1 MATTTD
7 TAPRQANWQKNSP
20 GYQTMLVFLLALN
33 FGIVFFDRQAL
44 NVLIPVGVEQDLRL
58 TGTQIGLLAGGLSF
72 SWAIAAFFVG
82 KLSDSLGKRK
92 VLLVIATIAFSL
104 CSFLSG
110 LATSFV
116 FLFAARLLMGAA
128 EGGVMPISHAMVA
141 SEVDPKRR
149 GLAQGV
155 AQNLGSNLL
164 GSFLAPVV
172 LVWFATQFSWREA
185 FYLAAVPGLISA
197 AMIWFM
203 LREPEPSEEQRSGE
217 SKLTLRIVI
226 WDLIQIFFLWIII
239 VFAGVWILVKRLGR
253 KDEHPTHSKA
263 VITTLDALKVPNLW
277 ICSVVGI
284 LMVAHFV
291 TTWAFMPL
299 YLTQVKGYDP
309 TTMSWIMG
317 SLGIAAAIYSFT
329 IAGLSDYIGR
339 KPVMVWLPLLAVL
352 GPLGAMYWDGGAIG
366 LAAIFFLGWAVNG
379 IFPIFMAT
387 IPSETFKPRHHATVL
402 GVAMGSCE
410 VLGGVFGP
418 IIGGALNDAYGMDS
432 FLWLLIGLSI
442 VSGFV
447 AMGLKETAP
456 AVLAKRGL
464 PSVAS

>member
-1 MATTTD
+1 MANLSANPVATG
-7 TAPRQANWQKNSP
+7 NWQKNST
-20 GYQTMLVFLLALN
+20 GYQFLLVFLLSLN

-44 NVLIPVGVEQDLRL
+44 NALMPFVQPELQL
-58 TGTQIGLLAGGLSF
+58 TDTQIGLLAAGLSF

-92 VLLVIATIAFSL
+92 ILLIIATIAFSL

-110 LATSFV
+110 IATSFL

-172 LVWFATQFSWREA
+172 LVAFATAFSWREA

-197 AMIWFM
+197 ALIWFM
-203 LREPEPSEEQRSGE
+203 LREPEKQSDVAATFGDGE
-217 SKLTLRIVI
+217 VVAAPDKL
-226 WDLIQIFFLWIII
+226 
-239 VFAGVWILVKRLGR
+239 
-253 KDEHPTHSKA
+253 SM
-263 VITTLDALKVPNLW
+263 LDALRTRNMW
-277 ICSVVGI
+277 ICVVVGV
-284 LMVAHFV
+284 LMVGHFV
-291 TTWAFMPL
+291 ITWAFMPI
-299 YLTQVKGYDP
+299 YLVQTKGLDA
-309 TTMSWIMG
+309 TTMSWVMG
-317 SLGIAAAIYSFT
+317 SLGIAAAIYS
-329 IAGLSDYIGR
+329 IVISGLSDIIGR
-339 KPVMVWLPLLAVL
+339 KPVMVVLPFLSVL
-352 GPLGAMYWDGGAIG
+352 GPLGAMYYDGPVVM
-366 LAAIFFLGWAVNG
+366 LAAIFFIGWAVNG

-387 IPSETFKPRHHATVL
+387 IPSETFRPIHHATVL
-402 GVAMGSCE
+402 GLAMGSCE

-418 IIGGALNDAYGMDS
+418 IVAGMLNDNFGGDS
-432 FLWLLIGLSI
+432 FLWLMLGLAI

-456 AVLAKRGL
+456 AVLARRGQ
-464 PSVAS
+464 ASQAA